1 MIHKDIPLIIVDWK
15 IVWLFEKHDSTSC
28 MVAYDICYIL
38 IAMPNL
44 AIVLMARGSLLLHY
58 RGQCKLDSLEE
69 YVLYGLEKHECIA
82 YCLEKHECKTISS
95 DK

>member
-1 MIHKDIPLIIVDWK
+1 MYGGLWHLLYFD
-15 IVWLFEKHDSTSC
+15 
-28 MVAYDICYIL
+28 Y
-38 IAMPNL
+38 AMPNL

-69 YVLYGLEKHECIA
+69 YVLYSLEKHECIA
-82 YCLEKHECKTISS
+82 YGLEKHECKTISS